1 MRSRTAIRLLLAA
14 IVPAAIAVV
23 LPGISAPAAADP
35 TCTSTW
41 AGASG
46 ASWSDPAN
54 WQPSGVP
61 GAGSDVCILTAA
73 GPAVVHGLAET
84 VYARGTSMTIAQQL
98 NLRSADIADS
108 SISGKGTLTVRS
120 GGALSGV
127 VLSESVTVFG
137 RTLVLSGTRTMCG
150 GQLAVC
156 LRGSSRLDTT
166 RLWLSGGD
174 IGGTS
179 TATNPLT
186 TSELFVTDGA
196 PDGSYRVGLH
206 LSSRAIFNQTTATD
220 PADVVLAGW
229 DRLAAD
235 GTLTGDLSTQ
245 VGGIVLPRSI
255 TAIGRRGS
263 LFGARVLTPDGQYAA
278 AALTRNDGALGL
290 SDEAMLTPP
299 GGTLLDDGHIEV
311 GPTHATIDG
320 VLDVER
326 VHDSLFVSGLVV
338 QAGAALDVVGGVTGA
353 AEVDVDGTLT
363 TPSFDVES
371 TLDISATGRLSTGTI
386 SIQGHGVVLGIDGGG
401 QLITPHAPVVIPN
414 GGQLNGIGGC
424 DAAVTGRL
432 TLSARSEVVARLY
445 SSLPSGCRGLYQV
458 EGPVRVDGTLF
469 LANGPGTLGDH
480 HVVMRSTAGLTG
492 RFASVTGD
500 VNDGPNHWE
509 LSYTATEVVATL
521 VAGNL

>member
-1 MRSRTAIRLLLAA
+1 MVNSPCA
-14 IVPAAIAVV
+14 
-23 LPGISAPAAADP
+23 
-35 TCTSTW
+35 
-41 AGASG
+41 
-46 ASWSDPAN
+46 
-54 WQPSGVP
+54 
-61 GAGSDVCILTAA
+61 
-73 GPAVVHGLAET
+73 
-84 VYARGTSMTIAQQL
+84 
-98 NLRSADIADS
+98 
-108 SISGKGTLTVRS
+108 
-120 GGALSGV
+120 
-127 VLSESVTVFG
+127 
-137 RTLVLSGTRTMCG
+137 CG
-150 GQLAVC
+150 DE
-156 LRGSSRLDTT
+156 RLDTT

-320 VLDVER
+320 V
-326 VHDSLFVSGLVV
+326 
-338 QAGAALDVVGGVTGA
+338 
-353 AEVDVDGTLT
+353 
-363 TPSFDVES
+363 
-371 TLDISATGRLSTGTI
+371 
-386 SIQGHGVVLGIDGGG
+386 
-401 QLITPHAPVVIPN
+401 
-414 GGQLNGIGGC
+414 
-424 DAAVTGRL
+424 
-432 TLSARSEVVARLY
+432 ARRRACARLLVLSPA
-445 SSLPSGCRGLYQV
+445 SSCRRAPLWTSSAASL
-458 EGPVRVDGTLF
+458 GPRRL
-469 LANGPGTLGDH
+469 
-480 HVVMRSTAGLTG
+480 MSTA
-492 RFASVTGD
+492 
-500 VNDGPNHWE
+500 P
-509 LSYTATEVVATL
+509 
-521 VAGNL
+521 